1 MFARLSLFALLAGSL
16 STFACAAAH
25 DGELDPETEAA
36 VDEELTSNTAL
47 SRALSFQGVVF
58 VADGTSDSLILSAVR
73 RQTQT
78 MFGPL
83 RTSSIG
89 VNSRELKEVDPAT
102 FVKTKVTVVD
112 PATSAAT
119 AMLKVTYRY
128 NDLAVL
134 PKSMARRSALPLAL
148 LGKDYASKTSRILT
162 ECTSNDSHAQEFA
175 GSIWYV
181 FEPTVAPCKTAMARE
196 QKEID
201 AHRAK
206 LAIGQ
211 VSKLEVERLY
221 VPTTVRL
228 AGDKTNKGTSYP
240 EYDRLWSGGVK
251 PNTLVIGLVNGLID
265 HDGGAPVDDSGYG
278 DWLETIREVQ
288 KVRPGMKV
296 TKIEPAEDL
305 STVTANGKTYTG
317 LSFDSAMKWK
327 LDGTG
332 YPAGASFADRKAI
345 EAAYGQKLVR
355 HWVTL
360 SVPVTVKIGAA
371 AAKKVNLEILTYF
384 GAESDSAPHKKAI
397 KNSDV
402 FIYNG
407 HSYIGYG
414 PLDPSRFTASDFPA
428 SYQILFIDGC
438 VSYNYYEK
446 DYIPLKQGGTRNLD
460 LITNGLEA
468 PSWRSGWALGRFLGL
483 LVNGK
488 QTSYL
493 ELLQSASATDEL
505 RVVDGEL
512 DNLYTPSKTPIT
524 VQ

>member
-1 MFARLSLFALLAGSL
+1 MSLVRLSLLAASL
-16 STFACAAAH
+16 ATFACAAAH
-25 DGELDPETEAA
+25 DTDLDPETEAA
-36 VDEELTSNTAL
+36 IDEELTSDTAL
-47 SRALSFQGVVF
+47 SRALSFQGVVY
-58 VADGTSDSLILSAVR
+58 VSATTSDSLILSAVR
-73 RQTQT
+73 KQTQT
-78 MFGPL
+78 MFGAL
-83 RTSSIG
+83 RTTSIG
-89 VNSRELKEVDPAT
+89 VNSRELKDVDAKT
-102 FVKTKVTVVD
+102 FVKTKVNVVD
-112 PATSAAT
+112 PATGTST
-119 AMLKVTYRY
+119 PMLKVTYRY
-128 NDLAVL
+128 DDLAVV

-148 LGKDYASKTSRILT
+148 LGKDYNFKTDRILK
-162 ECTSNDSHAQEFA
+162 ECTANDAHARDFSS
-175 GSIWYV
+175 SIWYV
-181 FEPTVAPCKTAMARE
+181 FEPTVSSCKTAIATE
-196 QKEID
+196 QKAID
-201 AHRAK
+201 AHK
-206 LAIGQ
+206 VKTGE
-211 VSKLEVERLY
+211 VSKLEAERLY
-221 VPTTVRL
+221 IPTTVRL
-228 AGDKTNKGTSYP
+228 AGNKTNTGKSYP

-265 HDGGAPVDDSGYG
+265 HDHGDPVDDSGYG
-278 DWLETIREVQ
+278 DWLETIREVS

-317 LSFDSAMKWK
+317 LSFESATKWHLDS
-327 LDGTG
+327 TG
-332 YPAGASFADRKAI
+332 FPAGVSWSDRHAI
-345 EAAYGQKLVR
+345 ESAYGKKLYR
-355 HWVTL
+355 HWITL
-360 SVPVTVKIGAA
+360 SVPVTVKIGTAA
-371 AAKKVNLEILTYF
+371 PKTATLEILTYF

-446 DYIPLKQGGTRNLD
+446 DYIPLKSGGTRNLD

-468 PSWRSGWALGRFLGL
+468 PSWRSGWALGRFLGT

-488 QTSYL
+488 QASYL
-493 ELLQSASATDEL
+493 ELLRSASATDEL

-512 DNLYTPSKTPIT
+512 DNTYSPTKTPIT

>member
-1 MFARLSLFALLAGSL
+1 MSLVRLSLLSLFAVS
-16 STFACAAAH
+16 SIACAAAH
-25 DGELDPETEAA
+25 DADVDPETEAA
-36 VDEELTSNTAL
+36 IDEELTSATAL
-47 SRALSFQGVVF
+47 SRALTFQGVVY
-58 VADGTSDSLILSAVR
+58 VAESASDTLILSTVR

-78 MFGPL
+78 MFGAL
-83 RTSSIG
+83 RTTSIG
-89 VNSRELKEVDPAT
+89 VNSRELKEVDPKT
-102 FVKTKVTVVD
+102 FVKTKVAVVD
-112 PATSAAT
+112 PKTGVST
-119 AMLKVTYRY
+119 PMQKVTYRY
-128 NDLAVL
+128 NDMAVV

-148 LGKDYASKTSRILT
+148 LGGSYASQSERVLK
-162 ECTSNDSHAQEFA
+162 ECTANDSHARDFA
-175 GSIWYV
+175 TSLWYV
-181 FEPTVAPCKTAMARE
+181 FEPSLSQCKAAIATE
-196 QKEID
+196 QKAID
-201 AHRAK
+201 AHK
-206 LAIGQ
+206 VSVGQ

-221 VPTTVRL
+221 IPTTVRL
-228 AGDKTNKGTSYP
+228 AGNKTNNSASYP

-265 HDGGAPVDDSGYG
+265 HDHGDPVDDSGYR
-278 DWLETIREVQ
+278 DWLETIREVS

-305 STVTANGKTYTG
+305 TTVTVNGKTHTG
-317 LSFDSAMKWK
+317 LSFDKAIQWE

-332 YPAGASFADRKAI
+332 YPAGVTWSDRKAI
-345 EAAYGQKLVR
+345 ESAYGKKLYR
-355 HWVTL
+355 HWITL

-371 AAKKVNLEILTYF
+371 APKTSTLEILTYF

-446 DYIPLKQGGTRNLD
+446 DYIPLKPGGTRNLD

-468 PSWRSGWALGRFLGL
+468 PSWRSGWALGQFLGK

-488 QTSYL
+488 QVSYL
-493 ELLQSASATDEL
+493 ELLKSASATDEL

-512 DNLYTPSKTPIT
+512 DNLYSPTKTPIT